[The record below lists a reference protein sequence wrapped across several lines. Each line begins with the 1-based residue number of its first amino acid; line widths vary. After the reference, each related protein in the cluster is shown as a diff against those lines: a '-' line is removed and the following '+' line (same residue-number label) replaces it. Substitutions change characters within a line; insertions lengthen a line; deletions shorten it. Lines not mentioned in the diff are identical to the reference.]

1 MISVYQIKSEEPKT
15 PFAPVYNYYICT
27 ADIST
32 LIDFN
37 NIPTE
42 LVTEFRKK
50 VLKIQT
56 TEDQ

>member
-1 MISVYQIKSEEPKT
+1 MINVYQIKSEEPKT

-37 NIPTE
+37 DIKNVI
-42 LVTEFRKK
+42 LKK
-50 VLKIQT
+50 EKEIIK
-56 TEDQ
+56 